1 MHIDIDRKSKMPIT
15 KQLYDAIKKRIL
27 NGNLHPDDK
36 IVSSRKLSAD
46 LKISR
51 NVALDAYNQ
60 LIAEGY
66 LYTKDRSGVYVAAG
80 AQHTMP
86 ENAAAPVQRKIIGLQ
101 HEPQNGQIDFRT
113 GIPNFSIFP
122 KEKWGKL
129 YRQICMDLP
138 VNHLDYYEPRGC
150 YELRLQLSRYLYRV
164 RGVKTSPDN
173 ILITSG
179 AAQGFNLLVKHF
191 SKINKTVLTEDPISY
206 GITQIL
212 SYYNMDIN
220 TLDVDENGM
229 QTEMLTID
237 KYNSI
242 NPSLIFTTPSHQ
254 FPTGA
259 ILPINRRIQLV
270 NYAKAHGSYI
280 VEDDYDSEFRYSGY
294 PIASMHS
301 LAPQS
306 IIYLGTFTK
315 MLFPA
320 LRLGY
325 TILPYKLIDDIMTAK
340 YIGDLHSPVLE
351 QITLAR
357 FIETGL
363 LDRHVEVSRKYY
375 NKKCEYLISQ
385 LENQFAG
392 SINIFGHSGGIHLM
406 VQFKNTDISDDVL
419 IDIEKA
425 GILIKPAKDHYI
437 NNTAFNNCL
446 LFGFGNASDEN
457 IERGVAKINNIL
469 SKRSSS
475 L

>member
-1 MHIDIDRKSKMPIT
+1 MHIDLNRKSKEPIT
-15 KQLYDAIKKRIL
+15 KQLYNEIKLRIL
-27 NGNLHPDDK
+27 SGILHADEK
-36 IVSSRKLSAD
+36 IVSSRKLSAQ

-66 LYTKDRSGVYVAAG
+66 LYTKDRSGVFVSG
-80 AQHTMP
+80 GVQHDLPQIKMP
-86 ENAAAPVQRKIIGLQ
+86 DAKDKIIGLQ
-101 HEPQNGQIDFRT
+101 HEPQKNQIDFRT

-138 VNHLDYYEPRGC
+138 INQLDYYEPRGC
-150 YELRLQLSRYLYRV
+150 YELRLQLTKYLYRV
-164 RGVKTSPDN
+164 RGVKTSPEN

-191 SKINKTVLTEDPISY
+191 SKINKSILTEDPISY

-212 SYYNMDIN
+212 DYYGMDIN
-220 TLDVDENGM
+220 TIAVDESGM
-229 QTEMLTID
+229 QTEKLTQE
-237 KYNSI
+237 KYAKI

-270 NYAKAHGSYI
+270 NYAKGHGSYI
-280 VEDDYDSEFRYSGY
+280 VEDDYDSEFRYAGY

-325 TILPYKLIDDIMTAK
+325 IILPDKLIDDIMRAK
-340 YIGDLHSPVLE
+340 YIGDLHSPILE
-351 QITLAR
+351 QITLAK

-363 LDRHVEVSRKYY
+363 LDRHVEISRKYY
-375 NKKCEYLISQ
+375 NKKCEFLINQ
-385 LENQFAG
+385 LESRFG
-392 SINIFGHSGGIHLM
+392 STINIYGHSGGIHLM
-406 VQFKNTDISDDVL
+406 VKFNNIYITDEIL
-419 IDIEKA
+419 NDIEKA

-437 NNTAFNNCL
+437 NNTEYNNCL

-457 IERGVAKINNIL
+457 IEQGL
-469 SKRSSS
+469 SKIQSI
-475 L
+475 LKC